1 MFKLLARSLII
12 FFTYIYSSYADNSSN
27 TNCHEE
33 VFKGKASTVYSK
45 PTGFLA
51 KTKAT
56 TEVIEKTKNL
66 AKSKILESY
75 INKCLDDRSKIEQ
88 YMRDKNKIDSQL
100 DKFISIIPSLTEE
113 KDDTNKRIYSVTFGG
128 NINTKI
134 FEALLFGPG
143 KVKGGKNTRM
153 VALFI
158 ARKATSTNTKIFK
171 DKETNIASVSQRDGA
186 EKSIVSDGS
195 TTIVNKEVTS
205 VAKIQKGGSTEKKRK
220 SSQREWVIMPSSD
233 LNKNILG
240 VFSKSGYRGMSYKIF
255 SKYCG
260 TTPIREVEQEFS
272 QLESL
277 SEDTEF
283 AIFTA
288 IDEATRKQCKEVKF
302 FATGTMNVNTA
313 LPDTVNGGYSA
324 LVSVTADVKMFI
336 PGEFPEIVASIQ
348 IQERANGAE
357 DNEAERNALDIA
369 SKKAAQEII
378 NTLRSAGIN

>member
-1 MFKLLARSLII
+1 MFKLSIKSLVI
-12 FFTYIYSSYADNSSN
+12 FLICLNSAYANCSN
-27 TNCHEE
+27 EDT
-33 VFKGKASTVYSK
+33 FKGKASFEYPK

-51 KTKAT
+51 KAKAT
-56 TEVIEKTKNL
+56 PDVIEKTKNL

-88 YMRDKNKIDSQL
+88 YMRDKNKIDSQI
-100 DKFISIIPSLTEE
+100 DKFVSVVRTKEQ
-113 KDDTNKRIYSVTFGG
+113 DDTNKRIYSVTLGG
-128 NINTKI
+128 NVNAKI
-134 FEALLFGPG
+134 FETLLFGPG

-153 VALFI
+153 VALFV
-158 ARKATSTNTKIFK
+158 ARKATSTKTKIYK
-171 DKETNIASVSQRDGA
+171 DKETNIASVTQAAGS
-186 EKSIVSDGS
+186 EKSVASDGS
-195 TTIVNKEVTS
+195 TTVVNKEVTA

-255 SKYCG
+255 SKFCG
-260 TTPIREVEQEFS
+260 TTPTSEVEQEFS
-272 QLESL
+272 QSDSL

-288 IDEATRKQCKEVKF
+288 IDEAARKQCKVKF

-324 LVSVTADVKMFI
+324 LVSVRSDVKMFV
-336 PGEFPEIVASIQ
+336 PGEFPETVASIGPIQ
-348 IQERANGAE
+348 IRANGAE
-357 DNEAERNALDIA
+357 DNEAERNALDKA
-369 SKKAAQEII
+369 GKTAAQEII

>member
-1 MFKLLARSLII
+1 MFKLSIKSLII
-12 FFTYIYSSYADNSSN
+12 FFIYLNSAYANCSN
-27 TNCHEE
+27 EDT
-33 VFKGKASTVYSK
+33 FKGKASLEYPK

-51 KTKAT
+51 KAKAT
-56 TEVIEKTKNL
+56 PDVIEKTKNL

-75 INKCLDDRSKIEQ
+75 INKCLEDRSKIEQ

-100 DKFISIIPSLTEE
+100 DKFISIVRTKEQ
-113 KDDTNKRIYSVTFGG
+113 DDTNKRIYSVTLGG
-128 NINTKI
+128 NVNSKI
-134 FEALLFGPG
+134 FETLLFGPG

-153 VALFI
+153 VALFV
-158 ARKATSTNTKIFK
+158 ARKATSTKTKIFK
-171 DKETNIASVSQRDGA
+171 DKETNIASVTQAAGS
-186 EKSIVSDGS
+186 EKSVASDGS
-195 TTIVNKEVTS
+195 TTVVNKEVTA

-220 SSQREWVIMPSSD
+220 SSQRDWVIMPSSD

-255 SKYCG
+255 SKFCG
-260 TTPIREVEQEFS
+260 TTPTSEVEQEFS
-272 QLESL
+272 QSDSL

-288 IDEATRKQCKEVKF
+288 IDEAARKQCKVKF

>member
-1 MFKLLARSLII
+1 MFKSLVRSLFICFI
-12 FFTYIYSSYADNSSN
+12 FINSVYANCSN
-27 TNCHEE
+27 EDT
-33 VFKGKASTVYSK
+33 FKGKASFEYPK

-51 KTKAT
+51 KAKVTP
-56 TEVIEKTKNL
+56 EVKEKTENL

-75 INKCLDDRSKIEQ
+75 INQCLDDRSKIEQ

-100 DKFISIIPSLTEE
+100 DKFISIVRKKEN
-113 KDDTNKRIYSVTFGG
+113 DDTNKRIYSVTLGG
-128 NINTKI
+128 NVNAKI
-134 FEALLFGPG
+134 FETLLFGPG

-153 VALFI
+153 VALFV
-158 ARKATSTNTKIFK
+158 ARKATSTKTKIYK
-171 DKETNIASVSQRDGA
+171 DKETNIASVTQAAGS
-186 EKSIVSDGS
+186 EKSVASDGS
-195 TTIVNKEVTS
+195 TTVVNKEVTA

-255 SKYCG
+255 SKFCG
-260 TTPIREVEQEFS
+260 TTPTSEVEEEFS
-272 QLESL
+272 QSDSL

-288 IDEATRKQCKEVKF
+288 IDEAARKQCKVKF

-324 LVSVTADVKMFI
+324 LVSVRADVKMFI
-336 PGEFPEIVASIQ
+336 QGEFPETVASIGPIQ
-348 IQERANGAE
+348 IRANGAE
-357 DNEAERNALDIA
+357 DNEAERNALDKA
-369 SKKAAQEII
+369 GKTAAQEII

>member
-1 MFKLLARSLII
+1 MFKLSIKSLII
-12 FFTYIYSSYADNSSN
+12 FFIYLNSAYANCSN
-27 TNCHEE
+27 EDT
-33 VFKGKASTVYSK
+33 FKGKASLEYPK

-51 KTKAT
+51 KAKAT
-56 TEVIEKTKNL
+56 PEVIEKTKSL

-100 DKFISIIPSLTEE
+100 DKFISVIRKKE
-113 KDDTNKRIYSVTFGG
+113 KDDTKNRIYSVTLGG
-128 NINTKI
+128 NVNAKI
-134 FEALLFGPG
+134 FETLLFGPG

-153 VALFI
+153 VALFV
-158 ARKATSTNTKIFK
+158 ARKATSTKTKIYK
-171 DKETNIASVSQRDGA
+171 DKETNIASVTQAAGS
-186 EKSIVSDGS
+186 EKSVASDGS
-195 TTIVNKEVTS
+195 TTVVNKEVTA

-220 SSQREWVIMPSSD
+220 SSQRDWVIMPSSD

-255 SKYCG
+255 SKFCG
-260 TTPIREVEQEFS
+260 TTPTSEVEQEFS
-272 QLESL
+272 QSDSL

-288 IDEATRKQCKEVKF
+288 IDEAARKQCKVKF

-313 LPDTVNGGYSA
+313 LPDKVNGGYSV
-324 LVSVTADVKMFI
+324 LVSVRADVKMFV
-336 PGEFPEIVASIQ
+336 PGEFPETVASIGPIQ
-348 IQERANGAE
+348 IRANGAE
-357 DNEAERNALDIA
+357 DNEAERNALDKA
-369 SKKAAQEII
+369 GKTAAQEII

>member
-1 MFKLLARSLII
+1 MFKLSIKSLII
-12 FFTYIYSSYADNSSN
+12 FFIYLNSAYANCSN
-27 TNCHEE
+27 EDT
-33 VFKGKASTVYSK
+33 FKGKASLEYPK

-51 KTKAT
+51 KAKAT
-56 TEVIEKTKNL
+56 PEVIEKTKNL

-100 DKFISIIPSLTEE
+100 DKFISVVRTKEQ
-113 KDDTNKRIYSVTFGG
+113 DDTNKRIYSVTLGG
-128 NINTKI
+128 NVNAKI
-134 FEALLFGPG
+134 FETLLFGPG

-153 VALFI
+153 VALFV
-158 ARKATSTNTKIFK
+158 ARKATSTKTKIFK
-171 DKETNIASVSQRDGA
+171 DKETNIASVTQAAGS
-186 EKSIVSDGS
+186 EKSVASDGS
-195 TTIVNKEVTS
+195 TTVVNKEVTA

-255 SKYCG
+255 SKFCG
-260 TTPIREVEQEFS
+260 TTPTSEVEQEFS
-272 QLESL
+272 QSDSL

-288 IDEATRKQCKEVKF
+288 IDEAARRQCKVKF

-324 LVSVTADVKMFI
+324 LVSVRADVKMFV
-336 PGEFPEIVASIQ
+336 PGEFQ
-348 IQERANGAE
+348 IGRAHV
-357 DNEAERNALDIA
+357 
-369 SKKAAQEII
+369 
-378 NTLRSAGIN
+378 